1 MLWVSLMGG
10 AEQSLLPLH
19 VCLVEKPVDG
29 SIVGVVDAVGEHGC
43 QWRMVRTGAARRACI
58 FVHRVMGV
66 DPYPEVVYLL

>member
-1 MLWVSLMGG
+1 MGG

-19 VCLVEKPVDG
+19 VRLVEESIDG
-29 SIVGVVDAVGEHGC
+29 SVVWVVDAVGNHGC
-43 QWRMVRTGAARRACI
+43 QLGMVGAGATRRARV